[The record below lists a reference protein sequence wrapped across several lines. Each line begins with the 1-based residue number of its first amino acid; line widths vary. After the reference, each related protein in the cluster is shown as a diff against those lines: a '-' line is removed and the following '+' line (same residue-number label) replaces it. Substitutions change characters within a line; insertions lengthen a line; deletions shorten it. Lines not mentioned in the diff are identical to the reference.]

1 MCGVCCRSM
10 CMLVCICMC
19 TCMCMCTCDGMWC
32 VFVYV
37 YTGMYQSMWTYLP
50 LSMRVCLCVNSN
62 TDSLMRS
69 EPSNGRPGFI
79 FAEDSIHMWFE
90 HRHTRWFRDPYRYM
104 QYRPDGDS
112 DPRPRHLMWVFVYWS
127 ILISTFYLIVSCECI
142 YDFCIILFIPT
153 IIVIPCTLILFY
165 WYIIYC
171 VTNNV
176 IDSFRYSWQMN
187 IGHDFPY

>member
-1 MCGVCCRSM
+1 MCVSAC
-10 CMLVCICMC
+10 
-19 TCMCMCTCDGMWC
+19 
-32 VFVYV
+32 VYV
-37 YTGMYQSMWTYLP
+37 YMCIYV
-50 LSMRVCLCVNSN
+50 VCVSVRAHVCVSSCVRLYVAAIQTCSCDLNS
-62 TDSLMRS
+62 TM
-69 EPSNGRPGFI
+69 
-79 FAEDSIHMWFE
+79 
-90 HRHTRWFRDPYRYM
+90 RWFRFVPIMDPIQWRFKDRPIRWSGDPYRFV
-104 QYRPDGDS
+104 QWRPDDDS
-112 DPRPRHLMWVFVYWS
+112 NSKPRHFMWVFVYWS